1 MRSTSPLA
9 STSTPRSSHTTMPSG
24 AASISARNGTFH
36 SDSIGDPDAERGT
49 GAAVFAHAPPA
60 VRLHGHLAERQAEPA
75 VGASRLGPRAHEALE
90 HLVAQR
96 FGDAAAGV
104 GDPQLG
110 AAG

>member
-1 MRSTSPLA
+1 MRSASPLT

-49 GAAVFAHAPPA
+49 GRVVFDPDPAAVG
-60 VRLHGHLAERQAEPA
+60 LHGHLAERQAKPS
-75 VGASRLGPRAHEALE
+75 VGAGHLGPRAHEALE
-90 HLVAQR
+90 HLVAQW

-104 GDPQLG
+104 G
-110 AAG
+110 